1 MWLRSKEWKREIRAL
16 SPYILK
22 GMAHFSYT
30 AEKTDGEVYHG
41 MAEARDRFELYQIVR
56 REGARIVSISE
67 DRSDSWLS
75 LRYWNSKFT
84 TIKEYDKI
92 LLARNLGAMLSAGL
106 SLARALAV
114 LERQTR
120 NPRLGNAISEITS
133 DVRRGDTLNQS
144 LAKYPRIF
152 TPLFIAMVKAGEE
165 SGDVAGALKVTSEQ
179 MERMYDLKKKI
190 RGALLYPSIILVAI
204 FGIGILMMTQV
215 VPTLAQTFA
224 EMGAD
229 LPPSTQFVIGISD
242 FLVTYTSV
250 AIGGLIGFIALI
262 YTGMKTAAGRRLMDF
277 ILLHLP
283 VISGIAK
290 EINAARTSRT
300 LASLLSAGVDVLSS
314 IEISREV
321 VQNSYFQA
329 VLVEAKQAV
338 SQGEPLSQA
347 FARHDKLYPPFVGEM
362 MAVGEETGQTSEM
375 LKRLAVFYEEE
386 VDRKT
391 KDMSTIIEPF
401 LMVLIGGA
409 VGFFAV
415 SMITPIYSLS
425 QNI

>member
-1 MWLRSKEWKREIRAL
+1 MS
-16 SPYILK
+16 
-22 GMAHFSYT
+22 HFTYT
-30 AEKTDGEVYHG
+30 AERTDGEVYKG
-41 MAEARDRFELYQIVR
+41 TAEAPDRFELYQIVR
-56 REGARIVSISE
+56 REGGKIISVTE
-67 DRSDSWLS
+67 ERSNNWLS
-75 LRYWNSKFT
+75 VKYWNSKFA

-92 LLARNLGAMLSAGL
+92 VTARNLGAMLTAGL

-120 NPRLGNAISEITS
+120 NPRLAEAISEIAS

-152 TPLFIAMVKAGEE
+152 TPLFVAMVKAGEE
-165 SGDVAGALKVTSEQ
+165 SGDLSGALKVTSEQ
-179 MERMYDLKKKI
+179 MERMYDLRKKI
-190 RGALLYPSIILVAI
+190 RGALLYPCIILLAI
-204 FGIGILMMTQV
+204 LGIGVLMMTQV

-224 EMGAD
+224 EMDAE
-229 LPPSTQFVIGISD
+229 LPASTQAVIATSN
-242 FLVTYTSV
+242 FLTQHSFLAAMLFLATCAAV
-250 AIGGLIGFIALI
+250 
-262 YTGMKTAAGRRLMDF
+262 YTGLRTTAGKRLAEF
-277 ILLHLP
+277 TLLHMP
-283 VISGIAK
+283 AINTIAK

-300 LASLLSAGVDVLSS
+300 LASLLAAGVDVLSALD
-314 IEISREV
+314 ISREV

-329 VLVEAKQAV
+329 VLQEARDNV
-338 SQGEPLSQA
+338 WQGEPLSKA
-347 FARHDKLYPPFVGEM
+347 FTRSEHLYPPFVGEM

-375 LKRLAVFYEEE
+375 LKRLAIFYEEE

-401 LMVLIGGA
+401 LMVFIGIA

>member
-1 MWLRSKEWKREIRAL
+1 MS
-16 SPYILK
+16 
-22 GMAHFSYT
+22 HFIYT
-30 AEKTDGEVYHG
+30 AEKTDGEVYKG
-41 MAEARDRFELYQIVR
+41 MAEAADRFELYQIVR
-56 REGARIVSISE
+56 REGGKIISVTE
-67 DRSDSWLS
+67 ERSNSWLS
-75 LRYWNSKFT
+75 IHYWNSKFT

-92 LLARNLGAMLSAGL
+92 VTARNLGAMLTAGL

-120 NPRLGNAISEITS
+120 NPRLGEAISQIAS
-133 DVRRGDTLNQS
+133 DVRHGDTLNQS

-152 TPLFIAMVKAGEE
+152 TPLFVAMVRAGEE
-165 SGDVAGALKVTSEQ
+165 SGDLAGSLKVTSEQ
-179 MERMYDLKKKI
+179 MERMYDLRKKI
-190 RGALLYPSIILVAI
+190 RGALLYPCIILIAI
-204 FGIGILMMTQV
+204 FGIGVLMMTQV

-224 EMGAD
+224 EMDAE
-229 LPPSTQFVIGISD
+229 LPASTQAVIATSN
-242 FLVTYTSV
+242 FLTQYTYLAAALFAALV
-250 AIGGLIGFIALI
+250 AAM
-262 YTGMKTAAGRRLMDF
+262 YTGLRTTAGKRLAEF
-277 ILLHLP
+277 TLLHMP
-283 VISGIAK
+283 AINTIAK

-300 LASLLSAGVDVLSS
+300 LASLLSAGVDVLSALD
-314 IEISREV
+314 ISREV

-329 VLVEAKQAV
+329 VLIEAKNNV
-338 SQGEPLSQA
+338 GQGEPLSKA
-347 FARHDKLYPPFVGEM
+347 FARSEHLYPPFVGEM
-362 MAVGEETGQTSEM
+362 MAVGEETGQTSDM

-401 LMVLIGGA
+401 LMVFIGIA